1 MPNIIRLRQ
10 TKSNNTLPKPQ
21 RIEVAKMPNGEK
33 NNPKD
38 ITCLAFARFLKTRKL
53 HYPISDRYI
62 EEIHDS
68 PDKTGEDEREHMV
81 AWFMAN
87 ETHGHGSYSRN
98 TPNTSAKT
106 CYGRLGNAGSLL
118 WIAEATGVPDDMVNQ
133 AFEAAVEAGDHRRAC
148 GAIRKIIPWTEV
160 QNRAEKL
167 MSRKQPRFSPFGRKR
182 P

>member
-1 MPNIIRLRQ
+1 
-10 TKSNNTLPKPQ
+10 
-21 RIEVAKMPNGEK
+21 MPNGGK

-38 ITCLAFARFLKTRKL
+38 ITCLAFARFLETREP
-53 HYPISDRYI
+53 HYPVSDRYI

-81 AWFMAN
+81 AWFKAN
-87 ETHGHGSYSRN
+87 ETHGHGSYSRS
-98 TPNTSAKT
+98 TPNTSART

-118 WIAEATGVPDDMVNQ
+118 WIAEAVGVPGDMVNR
-133 AFEAAVEAGDHRRAC
+133 AFEAAAEAGDHRRAC

-160 QNRAEKL
+160 QNRAERL
-167 MSRKQPRFSPFGRKR
+167 MDERRLRLFPFGRKR